1 MQISETL
8 TPAVVDFLSA
18 GTRTGHLAYLGRD
31 GRPLTTPVW
40 FVVDD
45 GALVFATGRDTPK
58 GRLLAKDPRVA
69 VSVDLQEPPYAFAQV
84 QGIAEFVDDPDYLLR
99 ICTACGVRYMGAERG
114 EEFGRRN
121 AVPEEIIVR
130 IRPTRVLFNG
140 DVTA

>member
-1 MQISETL
+1 MQISENL

-18 GTRTGHLAYLGRD
+18 GTRTGHLSYLARD
-31 GRPLTTPVW
+31 GRPLTAPVW
-40 FVVDD
+40 FVIDD
-45 GALVFATGRDTPK
+45 GALVFATGRDTSK

-84 QGIAEFVDDPDYLLR
+84 QGIAEFVDDPDYLLT

-121 AVPEEIIVR
+121 AVPEEIVVR
-130 IRPTRVLFNG
+130 VRPTRVLFNG

>member
-1 MQISETL
+1 MQITQSL
-8 TPAVVDFLSA
+8 TQAVVEFLST
-18 GTRTGHLAYLGRD
+18 GTRTGHLAYRASD

-40 FVVDD
+40 FVIDD

-58 GRLLAKDPRVA
+58 GRLLAQDPRVA

-84 QGIAEFVDDPDYLLR
+84 QGVAEFVDDPDYLLT

-114 EEFGRRN
+114 QEFGQRN
-121 AVPEEIIVR
+121 AVPEEVVVR
-130 IRPTRVLFNG
+130 VRPTRVLFNG

>member
-1 MQISETL
+1 MQISENL

-18 GTRTGHLAYLGRD
+18 GTRTGHLSYLAGD

-40 FVVDD
+40 FVIDD
-45 GALVFATGRDTPK
+45 GTLVFATGRDTPK

-84 QGIAEFVDDPDYLLR
+84 QGIAEFVDDPDTLLR

-114 EEFGRRN
+114 AEFGRRN
-121 AVPEEIIVR
+121 AVPEETIVR